1 MPHRYGK
8 KYRTAMA
15 AIDGDRAYPPDE
27 AVSTVRKTSTARF
40 DESIEAHIRLGVD
53 PRHAD
58 QMVRSSVVLP
68 HGTGRTRRIAV
79 FATGEKAKEALD
91 AGADLVGGDDL
102 VKKVQGGE
110 IDFDVAL
117 ATPDL
122 MGAVG
127 RLGKVLGPRGL
138 MPNPKAG
145 TVTFDIAKAI
155 RDVQGG
161 RVEFRVDRAGIIHAA
176 IGKAS
181 FDDSKLRDN
190 FAALMDAIV
199 RAKPSAAKGT
209 YVKTVTLAATMGPGV
224 AVDPAAAARM
234 SVA

>member
-1 MPHRYGK
+1 
-8 KYRTAMA
+8 
-15 AIDGDRAYPPDE
+15 
-27 AVSTVRKTSTARF
+27 
-40 DESIEAHIRLGVD
+40 
-53 PRHAD
+53 
-58 QMVRSSVVLP
+58 
-68 HGTGRTRRIAV
+68 
-79 FATGEKAKEALD
+79 
-91 AGADLVGGDDL
+91 
-102 VKKVQGGE
+102 
-110 IDFDVAL
+110 
-117 ATPDL
+117 
-122 MGAVG
+122 
-127 RLGKVLGPRGL
+127 